1 MDHNLPGSSV
11 HGIFQARVLEW
22 VAISFSRG
30 SSRPSNQTR
39 VSHIAGRGFTVWATR
54 EAHEG
59 RIWREYA
66 YLPSYHLQWHVHC
79 FPRFFLKMQKSV
91 ALFLLASSHNLW
103 DLSSP
108 TRDWTGTLG
117 NDSMEISPSTREFP
131 PNLFFS
137 NGFVF
142 LWFSSENSLYIV
154 DNNPLSGMCFATIL
168 PHCGVWLSIH
178 LTELCTQKNFLILIK
193 SRLSIFFFYGL
204 CFGVIIKHFLLRS
217 MS

>member
-1 MDHNLPGSSV
+1 MIWLPFTIIQWRSD
-11 HGIFQARVLEW
+11 
-22 VAISFSRG
+22 ISLFYRQKYRTKRLSD
-30 SSRPSNQTR
+30 SQNVTLLL
-39 VSHIAGRGFTVWATR
+39 SHWPWPHIK
-54 EAHEG
+54 
-59 RIWREYA
+59 
-66 YLPSYHLQWHVHC
+66 
-79 FPRFFLKMQKSV
+79 FF
-91 ALFLLASSHNLW
+91 
-103 DLSSP
+103 
-108 TRDWTGTLG
+108 
-117 NDSMEISPSTREFP
+117 